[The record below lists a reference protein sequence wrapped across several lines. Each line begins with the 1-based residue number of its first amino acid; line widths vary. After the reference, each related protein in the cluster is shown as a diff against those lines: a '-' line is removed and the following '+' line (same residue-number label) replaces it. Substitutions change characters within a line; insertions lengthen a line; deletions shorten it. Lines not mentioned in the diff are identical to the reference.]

1 MSLKQ
6 RIGEALIY
14 GPGRAIRRIASIAHR
29 LGGYAMGAGRLA
41 GAGIMGAGRLARAG
55 IIKRGGLIN
64 MARDISGSILGVPG
78 STWRGTKN
86 AAGAVKDWFGRP
98 STFAEKI
105 YTGTAMGVAGAAV
118 ISAGIPAVTVG
129 GPAGVAAAL
138 GTAGGYAVGV
148 PTLAALNKAAYAAMM
163 APAAMVGVPLMH
175 AATATAKGAFGT
187 AKTVGSF
194 AGKRFLSAQR
204 ANFASSKVAAATLT
218 YAGIGIGGYVGLRAA
233 GNLVNNSIKDRYQD
247 NTMGLSQSLH
257 RAYR

>member
-14 GPGRAIRRIASIAHR
+14 GPRRAIRRIASIAHR
-29 LGGYAMGAGRLA
+29 LGGYA
-41 GAGIMGAGRLARAG
+41 MGAGRLARAG

-78 STWRGTKN
+78 SMWRGTKN

-105 YTGTAMGVAGAAV
+105 YTGTAKGVAGAAV

-129 GPAGVAAAL
+129 GAAGVAAAL

>member
-41 GAGIMGAGRLARAG
+41 RAG

-78 STWRGTKN
+78 SMWRGTKN

-105 YTGTAMGVAGAAV
+105 YTGTAKGVAGAAV

-129 GPAGVAAAL
+129 GAAGVAAAL